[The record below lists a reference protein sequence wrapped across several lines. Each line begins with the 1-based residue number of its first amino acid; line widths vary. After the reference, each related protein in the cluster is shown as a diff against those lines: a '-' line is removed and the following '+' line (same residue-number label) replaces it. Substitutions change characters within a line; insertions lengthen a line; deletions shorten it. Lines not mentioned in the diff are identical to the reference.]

1 MERTVLLIERDIG
14 WLATLKLAL
23 ECEGFSVITARDGKE
38 GIRKAYQ
45 SRPQAI
51 LLDVATDKMDGWST
65 CRRLRQMCDTPILM
79 LSVKAQGEEIVRG
92 LARGAD
98 VHVTKTCG
106 SGELSARIRALVRRC
121 ARDQND
127 LQRGYDDGHLTIDL
141 WHETVLRH
149 GEVVDLTPT
158 ESRLLMYLVSQQGR
172 IVPHRELL
180 TQVWGPEYVKEK
192 RYLAVYIRYLR
203 KKLEDNPAQPRYI
216 CTRWHMGYYFSAQH
230 ALRRRGRSNDVRL
243 PQYSQLAAPAS

>member
-1 MERTVLLIERDIG
+1 MERTILLIERNIR
-14 WLATLKLAL
+14 WLDMLKLAL
-23 ECEGFSVITARDGKE
+23 ECEGFAVVTARDGKE
-38 GIRKAYQ
+38 GIRRAYQ
-45 SRPQAI
+45 NRPQAI

-65 CRRLRQMCDTPILM
+65 CQRLRQICDTPILM
-79 LSVKAQGEEIVRG
+79 LSVTAQGEEVVRG
-92 LARGAD
+92 LTQGAD
-98 VHVTKTCG
+98 GCVTKMC
-106 SGELSARIRALVRRC
+106 SSSELSARIRALLRRC

-127 LQRGYDDGHLTIDL
+127 VQRGYDDGRLTIDL
-141 WHETVLRH
+141 WNETVLRR

-172 IVPHRELL
+172 IVPHQELL

-216 CTRWHMGYYFSAQH
+216 CTRWHMGYYFSAQD